1 MRKQAGRILLLL
13 LGVNILMLL
22 FQIGEMGYMYLDST
36 PIRVIRNWLSVA
48 TSLSIGLMEL
58 EILSVFVVL
67 TNIKIVMSMHFMIY
81 ARMVVIALHII
92 GDFTYLADK
101 IWFDSDALPYDYRT
115 KWESIGPGIILAC
128 IALCSAAQS
137 LFIIHH
143 VRRLLALKSSLNMGH
158 SGATKTSS
166 DQFPQLTRLNVR
178 ALMLLVIDFLAITTY
193 IASFFSI
200 GSTPAMKTAYR
211 SSLRQVSYGLTGVH
225 VYVETLLLYDIGQ
238 QIKKSSKA
246 NIRLNSTMTG
256 GTMSTPNQ
264 VRNYADQ
271 TKV

>member
-13 LGVNILMLL
+13 LESISSCYS
-22 FQIGEMGYMYLDST
+22 FRSARWDTYLDST

-115 KWESIGPGIILAC
+115 KPYVQQHISIYHPSCPTTASTKEQLKHG
-128 IALCSAAQS
+128 S
-137 LFIIHH
+137 LWRHQDQ
-143 VRRLLALKSSLNMGH
+143 LKPIPS
-158 SGATKTSS
+158 
-166 DQFPQLTRLNVR
+166 
-178 ALMLLVIDFLAITTY
+178 ID
-193 IASFFSI
+193 
-200 GSTPAMKTAYR
+200 
-211 SSLRQVSYGLTGVH
+211 
-225 VYVETLLLYDIGQ
+225 
-238 QIKKSSKA
+238 
-246 NIRLNSTMTG
+246 
-256 GTMSTPNQ
+256 
-264 VRNYADQ
+264 
-271 TKV
+271 